1 MRVLPKA
8 PLPRKTPLAPDDMA
22 VQRAFN
28 DGDLDDEIEE
38 LIQAITS
45 SQGLNTIMDVIDSL
59 ISTIEY
65 QEIIIWSLAR
75 LLEEKGLIT
84 KEELLKKVDEL
95 NKKRLVY
102 SDYED

>member
-1 MRVLPKA
+1 
-8 PLPRKTPLAPDDMA
+8 MA

-28 DGDLDDEIEE
+28 DGDSDDEIEE
-38 LIQAITS
+38 LIQAIAS
-45 SQGLNTIMDVIDSL
+45 SQGLNAIMDVIDSL

-65 QEIIIWSLAR
+65 QEVIIWSLAK